1 MRENFQTIRE
11 QIVNILTIALEPQF
25 LEVIDDSDSHIGH
38 AGHNGKG
45 ESHFKVKITSAHFES
60 LSRLQ
65 RHQLIYATLGDVLP
79 LIHALQITA
88 KTQFE

>member
-1 MRENFQTIRE
+1 MSKNFQTIRE
-11 QIVNILTIALEPQF
+11 QIENILTIALEPQF

-45 ESHFKVKITSAHFES
+45 ESHFKVKLTSAHFEN

-65 RHQLIYATLGDVLP
+65 RHQLVYASLADVMP
-79 LIHALQITA
+79 MIHALQISA
-88 KTQFE
+88 KTPSE